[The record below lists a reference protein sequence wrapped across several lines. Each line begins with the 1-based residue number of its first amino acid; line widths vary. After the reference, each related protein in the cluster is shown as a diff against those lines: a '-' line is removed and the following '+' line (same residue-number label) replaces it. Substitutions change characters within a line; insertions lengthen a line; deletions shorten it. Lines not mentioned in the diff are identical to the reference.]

1 VATIDSTIALLAA
14 IEQSARMATKRIDE
28 LTRATEQL
36 FTAMTMASDIEAV
49 SQEALNLQQ
58 RMIRYFETF
67 IGTIQQTVS
76 EFGRF
81 IRQVSAGHISVL
93 GLIALFGRLVFLSSV
108 FSLNMRNAGTNAG
121 LLQGSVNQAQ
131 GLTQAVNSLMGTLNQ
146 VLGIIRQINGCFET
160 LDRAARTFLDSIRDA
175 LAPLRKILDNLQEIS
190 HLTTRASDQM
200 RQFTRQAMSA
210 GDSVNDLVSPLNRLA
225 DLIHSLRSNMREI
238 SNSAEFFRE
247 ADDQA
252 RGLRRSIDQLLGS
265 IEHVQNVLQQVIRS
279 FNTLNRAA
287 TTFRNHIRDV
297 LAAVRQI
304 REALDGIDNLSD
316 RAADQI
322 GQFARQAIAGGN
334 AIQGM
339 VAPMSQLVS
348 MSNTLS
354 SNMQQVSRHAQTASS
369 VSGQQGQSSQNANA
383 GQSSN
388 AGRQGSA
395 GQTVLKSMLTM
406 VKRSVSNL
414 ISEQNLKSAMKFS
427 DNYMNSIA
435 RISAVNDGTESD
447 KELQAKIYAAANR
460 SRGRYME
467 MTEYVARLGLAA
479 PQVFSGNDEVVAFAE
494 LAQKAFRLGGSG
506 ADRQQAGMEQLIQS
520 MSMGRLQGDDFLMI
534 LDTAPE
540 LAGAIASFTGKS
552 IEELIRLAEEG
563 GIASGILKGALLSAA
578 DEINR
583 KFEELPKTFGD
594 IQNQLS
600 VLATAAFGPVI
611 ERVNEFLNSA
621 DGQRLIT
628 GISQAIQVAA
638 AAIGSLIDGVAAVIS
653 FVTENWSIIE
663 PILIAIGTVWLGLII
678 AQLWA
683 MAAAWLAINWP
694 VLLLVAIIALVIYA
708 LVKLGVTAEQIVGAI
723 VGAFAVA
730 GAFIWNVIAGVV
742 NAIIQHLWSFFVE
755 PFLGIIEWFINAFQG
770 GFDSFGDAVS
780 NLIGQIISWFLSLGK
795 IVTKI
800 IDAIFGT
807 DWTAGLEALQNQVLG
822 WGKNDKA
829 VTISR
834 DAPIALDRIGY
845 RDAWDAG
852 YEAGGNLVNS
862 VQNALKGFD
871 LDKMLNFGAEDGIGQ
886 GFDNLGADT
895 SHIDNIDKVG
905 EVGRIGD
912 TVDISSE
919 DLKMMRE
926 LAEMNA
932 IQNFV
937 TLTPTVNVQTGDI
950 RNGYDVDTIIRRIE
964 QSLTE
969 QIASSAQGVY
979 GLG

>member
-304 REALDGIDNLSD
+304 REALDGIGNLSD

-369 VSGQQGQSSQNANA
+369 VSGQQGQSNQNANA

-563 GIASGILKGALLSAA
+563 GIASGILKGA
-578 DEINR
+578 
-583 KFEELPKTFGD
+583 
-594 IQNQLS
+594 
-600 VLATAAFGPVI
+600 
-611 ERVNEFLNSA
+611 
-621 DGQRLIT
+621 
-628 GISQAIQVAA
+628 ISQAIQVAA
-638 AAIGSLIDGVAAVIS
+638 AAIGSLIDGIAAVIS